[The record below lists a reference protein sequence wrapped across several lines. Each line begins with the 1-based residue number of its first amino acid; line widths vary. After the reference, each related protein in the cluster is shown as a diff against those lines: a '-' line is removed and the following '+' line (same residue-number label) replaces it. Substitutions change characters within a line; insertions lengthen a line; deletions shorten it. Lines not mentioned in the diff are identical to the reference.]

1 MGYARGPV
9 ETLLRFDLGT
19 LVAPAL
25 SDEARATVG
34 HLFVAD
40 PRTNGLRAP
49 AHRYRE
55 ILLRLKQAGL
65 PFVDEARRF
74 EPIALELIKP
84 FVPFPHQAEALE
96 RWWQGGRRGV
106 VELPTGAGKTLL
118 AVLAIQRVGR
128 PTLVVA
134 PTLELLVQWQS
145 VLQEHLGVK
154 VGMIGGGTRE
164 VEDITVITY
173 DSAQQ
178 QMEHLGSRFGL
189 LVCDECHHLPAPA
202 YRFIAE
208 GSIAPFR
215 LGLSATL
222 ARADGGEG
230 VIYALLGPLA
240 HQVSITELAG
250 EYLAEYEVVSVPIT
264 LEADEQAEYETSRA
278 EYLTFYRSTG
288 ISLSDPSGWAK
299 FVVRA
304 HQSDAGRSAYRAF
317 RRQKGIALR
326 SRGKLAALWE
336 VLVRHR
342 ADRVLVFTEDNETV
356 YALSERFLL
365 PVITHQ
371 TRPPERRALMEA
383 FARGDLRVLL
393 TSKVLNEGVD
403 VPDANVGVVLSGN
416 SSTREHVQR
425 LGRILRR
432 RPGKT
437 AVLYEIFADVA
448 AEAGISERRR
458 QHAAYQRG
466 DTC

>member
-1 MGYARGPV
+1 M
-9 ETLLRFDLGT
+9 ETLLRFDHGT
-19 LVAPAL
+19 VVVPAL
-25 SDEARATVG
+25 SDEARAKVG
-34 HLFVAD
+34 HLLVED
-40 PRTNGLRAP
+40 PRIKGYRAP
-49 AHRYRE
+49 AHRYRD
-55 ILLRLKQAGL
+55 LVLHLKQAGL
-65 PFVDEARRF
+65 PFKDEARRF
-74 EPIALELIKP
+74 EPVALELADPIEP
-84 FVPFPHQAEALE
+84 YPHQAEALQK
-96 RWWQGGRRGV
+96 WWDAGRRGV
-106 VELPTGAGKTLL
+106 VELPTGAGKTFL
-118 AVLAIQRVGR
+118 AVLAIQKVGR

-134 PTLELLVQWQS
+134 PTLELLVQWQGI
-145 VLQEHLGVK
+145 LQQRLGVK

-164 VEDITVITY
+164 LEDITVITY

-178 QMEHLGSRFGL
+178 QMEYLGDRFGF

-208 GSIAPFR
+208 GCLAPFR

-222 ARADGGEG
+222 ARPDGSERT
-230 VIYALLGPLA
+230 IFELLGPLV
-240 HQVSITELAG
+240 HHVSITELAG
-250 EYLAEYEVVSVPIT
+250 EYLADYEVVSVPIT
-264 LEADEQAEYETSRA
+264 LEEDEQAEYDTSRA

-299 FVVRA
+299 FIIRA
-304 HQSDAGRSAYRAF
+304 HQSDEGRSAYRAF

-326 SRGKLAALWE
+326 SRGKLAALWD

-356 YALSERFLL
+356 YTLSERFLL

-371 TRPPERRALMEA
+371 TRPPERRALLEA
-383 FARGDLRVLL
+383 FAQGDLRVLL

-425 LGRILRR
+425 LGRILRK

-437 AVLYEIFADVA
+437 AVLYEIFSDVA

-466 DTC
+466 GEGC